1 MKDLLKYFIPILVIA
16 AFSYVAGWSD
26 TASQTFQSS
35 DLSTEDLAFAPSFST
50 PDSDL
55 NSPRRLSTG
64 TTHLQR
70 HIRRTVNIHSR
81 SLLEILKSGKASNS
95 SVIYSAQRKSL
106 VTNTTIADF
115 PNKLVYLG
123 RLII

>member
-1 MKDLLKYFIPILVIA
+1 MKDLLKYLIPILVIA

-26 TASQTFQSS
+26 TASQTIQSS
-35 DLSTEDLAFAPSFST
+35 DLSTEGLSFTSPFST

-55 NSPRRLSTG
+55 NSPRLITTG

-81 SLLEILKSGKASNS
+81 SLLEIVKSGKASNS

-106 VTNTTIADF
+106 LTNTSIADF
-115 PNKLVYLG
+115 PNKLVCLG

>member
-1 MKDLLKYFIPILVIA
+1 MKDLLKYLIPILVIA

-26 TASQTFQSS
+26 TASQTIQSS
-35 DLSTEDLAFAPSFST
+35 DLSTEGLSFASPVST

-55 NSPRRLSTG
+55 NSPRLISTG

-81 SLLEILKSGKASNS
+81 SLLEIVKSGKSSNS

-106 VTNTTIADF
+106 VTNTSIADF
-115 PNKLVYLG
+115 PNKLVCLG